1 MERKTCYIY
10 GNVDNESLELYGKLK
25 KKLEELIFKYEIEN
39 FLFNESG
46 KFSYICYELLS
57 EIKNSNIKRIYCY
70 GENIIKQ
77 NFYDYKQL
85 SNGLYDDFLCVVSGS
100 FGEKNRCIEIMKI
113 IDKCDYI
120 FLNFKDNQELVDFI
134 RVYAQ
139 IKNKEIIF
147 FNELRIN

>member
-1 MERKTCYIY
+1 
-10 GNVDNESLELYGKLK
+10 
-25 KKLEELIFKYEIEN
+25 
-39 FLFNESG
+39 
-46 KFSYICYELLS
+46 
-57 EIKNSNIKRIYCY
+57 
-70 GENIIKQ
+70 
-77 NFYDYKQL
+77 
-85 SNGLYDDFLCVVSGS
+85 
-100 FGEKNRCIEIMKI
+100 MKI